1 MQQRPPV
8 ARQVCDCQSQEQPL
22 GLGRRQWGTL
32 RALSPW
38 AAPMAAVVVS
48 LALLALG
55 LGVLPLP
62 LALQLGGTGLLI
74 ALGLWVCR
82 PQRARWLLALLLPLL
97 LAWGLGHRPGPAP
110 GDPVA
115 LVKGGSHQRVAIER
129 IGTLLADPQPNL
141 DGRGCRVPVQWRQ
154 GRSELRFSPCPKLQ
168 EGWRL
173 QVSGPMRRPRPAPHP
188 LLAGP
193 AERLARQGIWTVLEV
208 EQWSLLAKPATPV
221 ADLRRRMAQALLE
234 RGGPAAGGVL
244 AALVLGSAVVPVP
257 LEVRDAFR
265 VSGLSHALAA
275 SGFHLT
281 VLLGAV
287 MALARGGPRPLRWG
301 LALGAMLLFLL
312 LAGPQPSVVRAVV
325 MGAMAF
331 LVQESG
337 RRNRPLGVLLLCLL
351 LMLVWQ
357 PAWLLDVG
365 FQLSV
370 AATAGLLLTARP
382 LEAKLAGPTPS
393 KARQWLAVAVS
404 VPLAASL
411 WTLPLQLLHF
421 GSVPL
426 YAVAANL
433 AVDPL
438 LTPLTLGAM
447 AMALVAVTVPAL
459 LGLLAWPLVPLTEL
473 LLWISR
479 QFAALP
485 LAQWQLGR
493 VDPVLVVLFSAGL
506 LPWLLAGPAGI
517 RRWRGPGLGF
527 LAASLLLHLGQSA
540 GDHLLLVHE
549 GERDLLVAR
558 HGGRGAL
565 VSRSADRFS
574 CGRARQL
581 ATGLGLQRYDW
592 VLVSDPVPSQTPECW
607 QGLSDTVISAVG
619 DPTSIKEITPIDE
632 PTGIGE
638 AARIGE
644 PAHPL
649 AGAPPAPETQGAIP
663 ASPDAQIGPSL
674 QLGQQLQ
681 SPGLTWTPLATD
693 SQAALLQVGA
703 QRWLLL
709 PDRQSWHSWRD
720 RQQGSQGPLNGLW
733 LGFPPRRSERP
744 QLPDLRPDRL
754 WITAGATPGWRAL

>member
-1 MQQRPPV
+1 
-8 ARQVCDCQSQEQPL
+8 
-22 GLGRRQWGTL
+22 
-32 RALSPW
+32 
-38 AAPMAAVVVS
+38 MAAIVVS

-62 LALQLGGTGLLI
+62 LPLQLGAT
-74 ALGLWVCR
+74 ALVLGSGLWLCR
-82 PQRARWLLALLLPLL
+82 AHQARWLLVLVLPAL
-97 LAWGLGHRPGPAP
+97 LAWGLGHRPGPEA
-110 GDPVA
+110 GDPA
-115 LVKGGSHQRVAIER
+115 SLIPPGANQRLAIER
-129 IGTLLADPQPNL
+129 IGTLLSDPQPNL
-141 DGRGCRVPVQWRQ
+141 DGSGCRVPVQWRQ
-154 GRSELRFSPCPKLQ
+154 GRSELRFSPCPKLR

-173 QVSGPMRRPRPAPHP
+173 RASGPLRRPQPAPHP

-193 AERLARQGIWTVLEV
+193 AERLARQGIWSVLQV
-208 EQWSLLAKPATPV
+208 KQWTLLAKPATPV

-234 RGGPAAGGVL
+234 RGGPEAGGVL

-265 VSGLSHALAA
+265 VAGLSHALAA

-287 MALARGGPRPLRWG
+287 MALARGASRPLRWS

-337 RRNRPLGVLLLCLL
+337 RRSRPLGVLLLCLL
-351 LMLVWQ
+351 LMLLLQ
-357 PAWLLDVG
+357 PGWLLDVG

-382 LEAKLAGPTPS
+382 LETRLAGPTPG
-393 KARQWLAVAVS
+393 KARRWIAVAVA

-447 AMALVAVTVPAL
+447 AMALVAVTIPAL
-459 LGLLAWPLVPLTEL
+459 LGLVAWPLLPLTQL

-493 VDPVLVVLFSAGL
+493 LDPLLVVLFSAGL
-506 LPWLLAGPAGI
+506 LPWLLAGPAGV
-517 RRWRGPGLGF
+517 RRWRGPGLV
-527 LAASLLLHLGQSA
+527 LLTAAMALHLGRSA

-549 GERDLLVAR
+549 GQRDLLIAR
-558 HGGRGAL
+558 HAGRGAL
-565 VSRSADRFS
+565 ISRSADRFS

-581 ATGLGLQRYDW
+581 ATALGLQRYDW
-592 VLVSDPVPSQTPECW
+592 VLVSDPVAAMEPECW
-607 QGLSDTVISAVG
+607 QSISDTVISSIGESNLEPVQPTSSERSVTG
-619 DPTSIKEITPIDE
+619 LKGISTDPTRANTR
-632 PTGIGE
+632 
-638 AARIGE
+638 A
-644 PAHPL
+644 
-649 AGAPPAPETQGAIP
+649 
-663 ASPDAQIGPSL
+663 SL
-674 QLGQQLQ
+674 QPGQHLQ
-681 SPGLTWTPLATD
+681 SPGLSLTPLAAD
-693 SQAALLQVGA
+693 SQASRLQVGG
-703 QRWLLL
+703 QHWLLL
-709 PDRQSWHSWRD
+709 PDRQSWRSWLGQR
-720 RQQGSQGPLNGLW
+720 RGNEQAITGLW
-733 LGFPPRRSERP
+733 LGFVPKRSDQP
-744 QLPDLRPDRL
+744 QLPALGPGRL
-754 WITAGATPGWRAL
+754 WITASSTPGWRAL

>member
-1 MQQRPPV
+1 
-8 ARQVCDCQSQEQPL
+8 
-22 GLGRRQWGTL
+22 
-32 RALSPW
+32 
-38 AAPMAAVVVS
+38 MAAVAVS
-48 LALLALG
+48 WALLALG

-62 LALQLGGTGLLI
+62 LGLQLGGTGLLVV
-74 ALGLWVCR
+74 LGLWLWR
-82 PQRARWLLALLLPLL
+82 PQRSRWALVVLLPLL
-97 LAWGLGHRPGPAP
+97 LAWGLGHQPGPGP
-110 GDPVA
+110 TDPVA
-115 LVKGGSHQRVAIER
+115 LVRGDSNQRVAIER

-154 GRSELRFSPCPKLQ
+154 GRSELRFRACPTLQ

-173 QVSGPMRRPRPAPHP
+173 QVSGQLRRPRAAPHP

-193 AERLARQGIWTVLEV
+193 AERLARQGIWTVLDV
-208 EQWSLLAKPATPV
+208 QRWSLLAKPATPV

-234 RGGPAAGGVL
+234 RGGPEAGGVL

-287 MALARGGPRPLRWG
+287 MALARSGPKPLRWG
-301 LALGAMLLFLL
+301 LALGAMVLFLL

-337 RRNRPLGVLLLCLL
+337 RRSRPLGVLLLCLL
-351 LMLVWQ
+351 LMLLWQ
-357 PAWLLDVG
+357 PSWLLDVG

-382 LEAKLAGPTPS
+382 LEEKLAGPTPS
-393 KARQWLAVAVS
+393 KARQWLAVAVA

-459 LGLLAWPLVPLTEL
+459 LGVIAWPLLPLTEL
-473 LLWISR
+473 LIWISR

-493 VDPVLVVLFSAGL
+493 LDPLLVVLFSAGL
-506 LPWLLAGPAGI
+506 LPWLLAGPTRL
-517 RRWRGPGLGF
+517 RRWRGAGLAL
-527 LAASLLLHLGQSA
+527 LAAAMALHLARSA

-549 GERDLLVAR
+549 GQRDLLVAR

-592 VLVSDPVPSQTPECW
+592 VLVSDPVASLVPECW
-607 QGLSDTVISAVG
+607 QEIGNTVISAM
-619 DPTSIKEITPIDE
+619 
-632 PTGIGE
+632 GE
-638 AARIGE
+638 ADSD
-644 PAHPL
+644 L
-649 AGAPPAPETQGAIP
+649 AAAPNAKAANAMAANTKGPK
-663 ASPDAQIGPSL
+663 ASSANPRADQSSATSSPSL
-674 QLGQQLQ
+674 QVGQQLQ
-681 SPGLTWTPLATD
+681 SPGLSLRPLAAD
-693 SQAALLQVGA
+693 SQAAVLQAGRL
-703 QRWLLL
+703 RWLLL
-709 PDRQSWHSWRD
+709 PDRQSWRSW
-720 RQQGSQGPLNGLW
+720 QGQPQRTGEPITGLW
-733 LGFPPRRSERP
+733 LGFGLRQSERP
-744 QLPDLRPDRL
+744 LLPKLRPDHL
-754 WITAGATPGWRAL
+754 WITASSTPGWRAL

>member
-1 MQQRPPV
+1 
-8 ARQVCDCQSQEQPL
+8 
-22 GLGRRQWGTL
+22 
-32 RALSPW
+32 
-38 AAPMAAVVVS
+38 MAAVVVS

-62 LALQLGGTGLLI
+62 LGLQLGGTGLLI
-74 ALGLWVCR
+74 GLGLWLCR
-82 PQRARWLLALLLPLL
+82 PHRNRWGLVVLLPLL
-97 LAWGLGHRPGPAP
+97 LAWGLGHQPGPQP
-110 GDPVA
+110 GDPA
-115 LVKGGSHQRVAIER
+115 TLIPRGSNQRVAIER

-154 GRSELRFSPCPKLQ
+154 GRSELRFRPCPQLQ

-173 QVSGPMRRPRPAPHP
+173 QVGGRLRRPRAAPHP

-193 AERLARQGIWTVLEV
+193 AERLARQGIWTVLDV
-208 EQWSLLAKPATPV
+208 EHWRLLAQPATPV

-234 RGGPAAGGVL
+234 RGGPEAGGVL

-287 MALARGGPRPLRWG
+287 MALARSGPRPLRWG

-331 LVQESG
+331 LVQDSG
-337 RRNRPLGVLLLCLL
+337 RRSRPLGVLLLCLL
-351 LMLVWQ
+351 LMLLLQ
-357 PAWLLDVG
+357 PGWLLDVG

-382 LEAKLAGPTPS
+382 LEERLSGPTPG
-393 KARQWLAVAVS
+393 KARQGLAVAVA

-433 AVDPL
+433 AVGPL

-459 LGLLAWPLVPLTEL
+459 LGLLAWPLLPLTHL

-493 VDPVLVVLFSAGL
+493 LDPLLVVLFSAGL
-506 LPWLLAGPAGI
+506 LPWLLAAPP
-517 RRWRGPGLGF
+517 RVSRWRGPGLVL
-527 LAASLLLHLGQSA
+527 LAAAMALHLARSA

-549 GERDLLVAR
+549 GQGDLLVAR

-592 VLVSDPVPSQTPECW
+592 IWLSDPVASLVPECW
-607 QGLSDTVISAVG
+607 QALGDTVLSA
-619 DPTSIKEITPIDE
+619 
-632 PTGIGE
+632 IGE
-638 AARIGE
+638 AGDE
-644 PAHPL
+644 PAASPRAQ
-649 AGAPPAPETQGAIP
+649 AGASKGPEARQALAPGAAPSPAAGP
-663 ASPDAQIGPSL
+663 AL
-674 QLGQQLQ
+674 QVGQQLQ
-681 SPGLTWTPLATD
+681 SPGLALRPLAAD
-693 SQAALLQVGA
+693 SQAALLQAGRL
-703 QRWLLL
+703 RWLLL
-709 PDRQSWHSWRD
+709 PDRQSWRSW
-720 RQQGSQGPLNGLW
+720 QQQAQGRGGSISGLW
-733 LGFPPRRSERP
+733 LGFGLRRSEHP
-744 QLPDLRPDRL
+744 HLPKLRPDRL
-754 WITAGATPGWRAL
+754 WITASSTPGWRAV

>member
-1 MQQRPPV
+1 
-8 ARQVCDCQSQEQPL
+8 
-22 GLGRRQWGTL
+22 
-32 RALSPW
+32 
-38 AAPMAAVVVS
+38 MAAMVVS

-62 LALQLGGTGLLI
+62 LGLQLVGTGLLLG
-74 ALGLWVCR
+74 LGLWLTR
-82 PQRARWLLALLLPLL
+82 PHRSRWGLVVVLPLL
-97 LAWGLGHRPGPAP
+97 LAWGLGHQPGPAA
-110 GDPVA
+110 GDPVTLIPA
-115 LVKGGSHQRVAIER
+115 GTNQPIAIER
-129 IGTLLADPQPNL
+129 MGSLLADPQTNL
-141 DGRGCRVPVQWRQ
+141 DGKGCRVPVQWRQ
-154 GRSELRFSPCPKLQ
+154 GRSELRFRACPTLQ

-173 QVSGPMRRPRPAPHP
+173 QVSGRLRRPRAAPHP

-193 AERLARQGIWTVLEV
+193 AERLARQGIWSVLDV
-208 EQWSLLAKPATPV
+208 ERWSLVAQPATPV

-234 RGGPAAGGVL
+234 RGGPEAGGVL

-287 MALARGGPRPLRWG
+287 MALARSGPRPLRWG

-337 RRNRPLGVLLLCLL
+337 RRSRPVGVLLLCLL
-351 LMLVWQ
+351 LMLLGQ
-357 PAWLLDVG
+357 PSWLLDVG

-370 AATAGLLLTARP
+370 AATAGLLLTAQP
-382 LEAKLAGPTPS
+382 LEERLAGPTAG
-393 KARQWLAVAVS
+393 KARRWLAVAVA

-459 LGLLAWPLVPLTEL
+459 LGLVAWPLLPLTEL

-493 VDPVLVVLFSAGL
+493 LDPLLVVLFSAGL
-506 LPWLLAGPAGI
+506 LPWLLAGPPRV
-517 RRWRGPGLGF
+517 RRWRAPGLVL
-527 LAASLLLHLGQSA
+527 LAAAMALHLARGA

-565 VSRSADRFS
+565 VSSSADPFS

-592 VLVSDPVPSQTPECW
+592 VFLSDPVAPKEPGCW
-607 QGLSDTVISAVG
+607 QEVSDTVILAMAASGPELPATPSAQAAPSLGAGAGQTLALAAPSSPSASPALQVG
-619 DPTSIKEITPIDE
+619 QALQSQ
-632 PTGIGE
+632 GLSL
-638 AARIGE
+638 R
-644 PAHPL
+644 PL
-649 AGAPPAPETQGAIP
+649 AA
-663 ASPDAQIGPSL
+663 
-674 QLGQQLQ
+674 
-681 SPGLTWTPLATD
+681 D
-693 SQAALLQVGA
+693 SQAALLQAGRL
-703 QRWLLL
+703 RWLLL
-709 PDRQSWHSWRD
+709 PDRQSWRSW
-720 RQQGSQGPLNGLW
+720 QGQPQGTGEPISGLW
-733 LGFPPRRSERP
+733 LGFGLRHSERL
-744 QLPDLRPDRL
+744 QLPKLRPDHL
-754 WITAGATPGWRAL
+754 WMTASPTPGWRAL

>member
-1 MQQRPPV
+1 
-8 ARQVCDCQSQEQPL
+8 
-22 GLGRRQWGTL
+22 
-32 RALSPW
+32 
-38 AAPMAAVVVS
+38 MAAVAVS

-62 LALQLGGTGLLI
+62 LGLQLGGTGLLLG
-74 ALGLWVCR
+74 LGLWLYR
-82 PQRARWLLALLLPLL
+82 PQRSRWGLVLLLPLL
-97 LAWGLGHRPGPAP
+97 LAWGLAHQPGPEP
-110 GDPVA
+110 GDPVS
-115 LVKGGSHQRVAIER
+115 LIPGGPSQRVAIER
-129 IGTLLADPQPNL
+129 VAIKQIGTLLADPQTNL
-141 DGRGCRVPVQWRQ
+141 DGSGCRVPVQWRQ
-154 GRSELRFSPCPKLQ
+154 GRSELRFRACPKLQ

-173 QVSGPMRRPRPAPHP
+173 QVGGRLRRPRPAPHP

-193 AERLARQGIWTVLEV
+193 AERLARQGIWTVLDV
-208 EQWSLLAKPATPV
+208 DQWSLLAKPATPV

-234 RGGPAAGGVL
+234 RGGPEAGGVL

-287 MALARGGPRPLRWG
+287 MALARGGPRPLRWC

-337 RRNRPLGVLLLCLL
+337 RRSRPLGVLLLCLL
-351 LMLVWQ
+351 LMLLLQ
-357 PAWLLDVG
+357 PGWLLDVG

-382 LEAKLAGPTPS
+382 LEERLAGPTPGR
-393 KARQWLAVAVS
+393 ARRWLAVAVA

-459 LGLLAWPLVPLTEL
+459 LGLVAWPLLPLTQL

-493 VDPVLVVLFSAGL
+493 LDPLLVLLFSAGL
-506 LPWLLAGPAGI
+506 LPWLLAGPPRV
-517 RRWRGPGLGF
+517 RRWRGPGLVL
-527 LAASLLLHLGQSA
+527 LAAAMALHLARST

-549 GERDLLVAR
+549 GQADLLIAR

-592 VLVSDPVPSQTPECW
+592 IWISDPVASPGPECW
-607 QGLSDTVISAVG
+607 QALSDTVLSA
-619 DPTSIKEITPIDE
+619 
-632 PTGIGE
+632 IGE
-638 AARIGE
+638 ASAELDPSPGAQAGSSSE
-644 PAHPL
+644 AEASEAVAHG
-649 AGAPPAPETQGAIP
+649 AGPR
-663 ASPDAQIGPSL
+663 ASPVPTL

-681 SPGLTWTPLATD
+681 SPGLVLRPLAAD
-693 SQAALLQVGA
+693 SQAALLQAGSLH
-703 QRWLLL
+703 WLLL
-709 PDRQSWHSWRD
+709 PDRQAWRSWRE
-720 RQQGSQGPLNGLW
+720 QPQGLGQPISGLW
-733 LGFPPRRSERP
+733 LGFGLRNLDHP
-744 QLPDLRPDRL
+744 QLPKLRPDHL
-754 WITAGATPGWRAL
+754 WITASTTPGWRAL

>member
-1 MQQRPPV
+1 
-8 ARQVCDCQSQEQPL
+8 
-22 GLGRRQWGTL
+22 
-32 RALSPW
+32 
-38 AAPMAAVVVS
+38 MAAVVVS
-48 LALLALG
+48 LALLCLG

-62 LALQLGGTGLLI
+62 LGLQLGGTGLLVG
-74 ALGLWVCR
+74 LGLWLCR
-82 PQRARWLLALLLPLL
+82 PHRSRWGLVVLLPLL
-97 LAWGLGHRPGPAP
+97 LAWGLGHQPGPGP
-110 GDPVA
+110 GDPVTLIPA
-115 LVKGGSHQRVAIER
+115 GTNQPVAIER
-129 IGTLLADPQPNL
+129 IGTLLADPQPTL
-141 DGRGCRVPVQWRQ
+141 DGKGCRVPIQWQ
-154 GRSELRFSPCPKLQ
+154 KGRSDLRFRSCPQLQ

-173 QVSGPMRRPRPAPHP
+173 QVGGRLRRPRAAPHP

-193 AERLARQGIWTVLEV
+193 AERLARQGIWTVLDV
-208 EQWSLLAKPATPV
+208 GRWSLLAKPATPV
-221 ADLRRRMAQALLE
+221 ADLRRRMAQALLA
-234 RGGPAAGGVL
+234 RGGPEAGGVL

-312 LAGPQPSVVRAVV
+312 LAGLQPSVVRAVV

-331 LVQESG
+331 LVQEGG
-337 RRNRPLGVLLLCLL
+337 RRSRPLGVLLLCLL
-351 LMLVWQ
+351 LMLLWQ
-357 PAWLLDVG
+357 PSWLLDVG

-382 LEAKLAGPTPS
+382 LEERLAGPTPG
-393 KARQWLAVAVS
+393 KARRWLAVAIA

-447 AMALVAVTVPAL
+447 AMALVSVTVPAL
-459 LGLLAWPLVPLTEL
+459 LGLIALPILPLTQL

-479 QFAALP
+479 QFATLP

-493 VDPVLVVLFSAGL
+493 LDPVLVVLFSAGL
-506 LPWLLAGPAGI
+506 APWLLAGSARV
-517 RRWRGPGLGF
+517 RRWRGLGLGL
-527 LAASLLLHLGQSA
+527 LAAAMVLHLARSA

-565 VSRSADRFS
+565 VSRSGDRFS

-581 ATGLGLQRYDW
+581 ATGLGLQRFDW
-592 VLVSDPVPSQTPECW
+592 VLLSDPVASLGSECW
-607 QGLSDTVISAVG
+607 QEMSDTVIWALGES
-619 DPTSIKEITPIDE
+619 DPEF
-632 PTGIGE
+632 G
-638 AARIGE
+638 AA
-644 PAHPL
+644 P
-649 AGAPPAPETQGAIP
+649 
-663 ASPDAQIGPSL
+663 SPSL
-674 QLGQQLQ
+674 QVGQQLQ
-681 SPGLTWTPLATD
+681 SPGLSLRPLATD
-693 SQAALLQVGA
+693 SQAAMLQAG
-703 QRWLLL
+703 RLYWLLL
-709 PDRQSWHSWRD
+709 PDRQSWRSWQERTP
-720 RQQGSQGPLNGLW
+720 RPRAAISGLW
-733 LGFPPRRSERP
+733 LGFGLRHAERLK
-744 QLPDLRPDRL
+744 LPNLRPDHL
-754 WITAGATPGWRAL
+754 WITASSTPGWRAL

>member
-1 MQQRPPV
+1 
-8 ARQVCDCQSQEQPL
+8 
-22 GLGRRQWGTL
+22 
-32 RALSPW
+32 
-38 AAPMAAVVVS
+38 MAAGVVS

-55 LGVLPLP
+55 LGVLPLS
-62 LALQLGGTGLLI
+62 LALQLGGTGLLL
-74 ALGLWVCR
+74 ALGLWLCR
-82 PQRARWLLALLLPLL
+82 AHPARWALVVVLPLL
-97 LAWGLGHRPGPAP
+97 LAWGLGHQPGPEP

-115 LVKGGSHQRVAIER
+115 LVPSGSHQRVAIER
-129 IGTLLADPQPNL
+129 IGTLLGDPLPNV
-141 DGRGCRVPVQWRQ
+141 DGLGCRVPVQWPR

-173 QVSGPMRRPRPAPHP
+173 QVSGRLRRPRAAPHP

-193 AERLARQGIWTVLEV
+193 AERLARQGIWSVLDV
-208 EQWSLLAKPATPV
+208 EQWTLLAKPATPV

-265 VSGLSHALAA
+265 VAGLSHALAA

-337 RRNRPLGVLLLCLL
+337 RRSRPLGVLLLCLL
-351 LMLVWQ
+351 LMLVLQ
-357 PAWLLDVG
+357 PGWLLDVG

-382 LEAKLAGPTPS
+382 LEEKLAGPTPG
-393 KARQWLAVAVS
+393 KARHWLAVAVA
-404 VPLAASL
+404 VPVAASL

-447 AMALVAVTVPAL
+447 AMALVAVTIPAL
-459 LGLLAWPLVPLTEL
+459 LGLVAWPLLPLTQL

-493 VDPVLVVLFSAGL
+493 LDPLLVVLFSAGL
-506 LPWLLAGPAGI
+506 LPWLLAGPASI
-517 RRWRGPGLGF
+517 RRWRRSGLVL
-527 LAASLLLHLGQSA
+527 LAAAMALHLGQSA

-558 HGGRGAL
+558 HGGRGVL
-565 VSRSADRFS
+565 VSRSADQVS

-592 VLVSDPVPSQTPECW
+592 VLVSDPVPSQEPKCW
-607 QGLSDTVISAVG
+607 QGLSDTVLS
-619 DPTSIKEITPIDE
+619 S
-632 PTGIGE
+632 IGE
-638 AARIGE
+638 TASIGTTANSDE
-644 PAHPL
+644 SASQPAHPP
-649 AGAPPAPETQGAIP
+649 GSGSAPPGSQAVMPGSSKGP
-663 ASPDAQIGPSL
+663 AGLSL

-681 SPGLTWTPLATD
+681 SPGLSLRPLAAD
-693 SQAALLQVGA
+693 SQAALLQVGG

-709 PDRQSWHSWRD
+709 PDRQSWLSWQDQRGVSPE
-720 RQQGSQGPLNGLW
+720 QPISGLW
-733 LGFPPRRSERP
+733 LGFVPRRSEQA
-744 QLPDLRPDRL
+744 QLPTLSPDRL
-754 WITAGATPGWRAL
+754 WITASSRPGWRAL

>member
-1 MQQRPPV
+1 
-8 ARQVCDCQSQEQPL
+8 
-22 GLGRRQWGTL
+22 
-32 RALSPW
+32 
-38 AAPMAAVVVS
+38 MAAVVVS

-62 LALQLGGTGLLI
+62 LGLQLGGTGLLVG
-74 ALGLWVCR
+74 LGLWLCR
-82 PQRARWLLALLLPLL
+82 PQRSRWGLGVLLPLL
-97 LAWGLGHRPGPAP
+97 LVWGLGHQPGPGP
-110 GDPVA
+110 TDPVA
-115 LVKGGSHQRVAIER
+115 LVKGDANQRVAIER
-129 IGTLLADPQPNL
+129 IGTLLADPQANL
-141 DGRGCRVPVQWRQ
+141 DGTGCRVPVQWHQ
-154 GRSELRFSPCPKLQ
+154 GRSELRFRACPTLQ

-173 QVSGPMRRPRPAPHP
+173 QVSGQLRRPRAAPHP

-193 AERLARQGIWTVLEV
+193 AERLARQGIWTVLDV
-208 EQWSLLAKPATPV
+208 QQWSLLAKPATPV

-234 RGGPAAGGVL
+234 RGGPEAGGVL

-301 LALGAMLLFLL
+301 LALGAMVLFLL

-351 LMLVWQ
+351 LMLLWQ
-357 PAWLLDVG
+357 PSWLLDVG

-382 LEAKLAGPTPS
+382 LEEQLAGPSPS
-393 KARQWLAVAVS
+393 KARQWLAVAVA

-459 LGLLAWPLVPLTEL
+459 LGVIAWPLLPLTAL

-493 VDPVLVVLFSAGL
+493 LDPLLVVLFSAGL
-506 LPWLLAGPAGI
+506 LPWLLAGPSKV
-517 RRWRGPGLGF
+517 RHWRGAGLAL
-527 LAASLLLHLGQSA
+527 LAAAMALHLARSA

-549 GERDLLVAR
+549 GQRDLLVAR

-581 ATGLGLQRYDW
+581 ATGLGLQRFDW
-592 VLVSDPVPSQTPECW
+592 VLVSDPVASLVPECW
-607 QGLSDTVISAVG
+607 QEISNTVISAM
-619 DPTSIKEITPIDE
+619 
-632 PTGIGE
+632 GE
-638 AARIGE
+638 AGSD
-644 PAHPL
+644 L
-649 AGAPPAPETQGAIP
+649 AATPNAKAAGTQGAR
-663 ASPDAQIGPSL
+663 ASEANPWAPQSRATTSLSL
-674 QLGQQLQ
+674 QVGQQLQ
-681 SPGLTWTPLATD
+681 SPGLSLRPLAAD
-693 SQAALLQVGA
+693 SQAAVLQAGRL
-703 QRWLLL
+703 RWLLL
-709 PDRQSWHSWRD
+709 PDRQSWRSW
-720 RQQGSQGPLNGLW
+720 QGQPQGTGEPISGLW
-733 LGFPPRRSERP
+733 LGFGLRQSDRAR
-744 QLPDLRPDRL
+744 LPKLRPNHL
-754 WITAGATPGWRAL
+754 WITASSTPGWRAV

>member
-1 MQQRPPV
+1 
-8 ARQVCDCQSQEQPL
+8 
-22 GLGRRQWGTL
+22 
-32 RALSPW
+32 
-38 AAPMAAVVVS
+38 MAAVAVS
-48 LALLALG
+48 WALLALG

-62 LALQLGGTGLLI
+62 LGLQLGGTGLLVV
-74 ALGLWVCR
+74 LGLWLWR
-82 PQRARWLLALLLPLL
+82 PQRSRWALVVLLPLL
-97 LAWGLGHRPGPAP
+97 LAWGLGHQPGPGP
-110 GDPVA
+110 TDPVA
-115 LVKGGSHQRVAIER
+115 LVKGDSNQQVAIER

-141 DGRGCRVPVQWRQ
+141 DGTGCRVPVQWHQ
-154 GRSELRFSPCPKLQ
+154 GRSELRFRACPKLQ

-173 QVSGPMRRPRPAPHP
+173 QVSGQLRRPRAAPHP

-193 AERLARQGIWTVLEV
+193 AERLARQGIWTVLDV
-208 EQWSLLAKPATPV
+208 QQWSLLAKPATPV

-234 RGGPAAGGVL
+234 RGGPEAGGVL

-287 MALARGGPRPLRWG
+287 MALARNGPRPLRWG
-301 LALGAMLLFLL
+301 LALGAMVLFLL

-337 RRNRPLGVLLLCLL
+337 RRSRPLGVLLLCLL
-351 LMLVWQ
+351 LMLLWQ
-357 PAWLLDVG
+357 PSWLLDVG

-382 LEAKLAGPTPS
+382 LEEKLAGPTPS
-393 KARQWLAVAVS
+393 KARQWLAVAVA

-459 LGLLAWPLVPLTEL
+459 LGVIAWPLLPLTQL

-493 VDPVLVVLFSAGL
+493 LDPLLVVLFSAGL
-506 LPWLLAGPAGI
+506 LPWLLAGPTRL
-517 RRWRGPGLGF
+517 RRWRGPGLAL
-527 LAASLLLHLGQSA
+527 LAAAMALHLARSA

-549 GERDLLVAR
+549 GQRDLLVAR
-558 HGGRGAL
+558 HAGRGAL

-581 ATGLGLQRYDW
+581 ATGLGLQRFDW
-592 VLVSDPVPSQTPECW
+592 VLISDPVASLVPECW
-607 QGLSDTVISAVG
+607 QEMANTVIS
-619 DPTSIKEITPIDE
+619 TL
-632 PTGIGE
+632 GE
-638 AARIGE
+638 AGSDLAAGPNAKAANAMAANAKGPKASSANAR
-644 PAHPL
+644 AD
-649 AGAPPAPETQGAIP
+649 QSS
-663 ASPDAQIGPSL
+663 ASTSRSL
-674 QLGQQLQ
+674 QVGQQLQ
-681 SPGLTWTPLATD
+681 SPGLSLRPLAPD
-693 SQAALLQVGA
+693 SQAALLQAGRL
-703 QRWLLL
+703 RWLLL
-709 PDRQSWHSWRD
+709 PDRQSWRSW
-720 RQQGSQGPLNGLW
+720 QGQPQGTGKPITGLW
-733 LGFPPRRSERP
+733 LGFGLRQSDRP
-744 QLPDLRPDRL
+744 QLPKLRPDHL
-754 WITAGATPGWRAL
+754 WITASSMPGWRAL

>member
-1 MQQRPPV
+1 
-8 ARQVCDCQSQEQPL
+8 
-22 GLGRRQWGTL
+22 
-32 RALSPW
+32 
-38 AAPMAAVVVS
+38 MAAIVVS

-74 ALGLWVCR
+74 GLGLGLAR
-82 PQRARWLLALLLPLL
+82 PHKARWGLVVLLPVLM
-97 LAWGLGHRPGPAP
+97 AWGLGHQPGPEP

-115 LVKGGSHQRVAIER
+115 LVPQGTHQPLAIER
-129 IGTLLADPQPNL
+129 VGTLLGDPQPNF
-141 DGRGCRVPVQWRQ
+141 DGSGCRVPVQWRQ
-154 GRSELRFSPCPKLQ
+154 GRSELHFKTCPRLQ

-173 QVSGPMRRPRPAPHP
+173 QVRGQLRRPRPAPHP

-193 AERLARQGIWTVLEV
+193 AERLARQGIWTVLDV
-208 EQWSLLAKPATPV
+208 EDWTLLAQPATPV
-221 ADLRRRMAQALLE
+221 ADLRRRMAQALLKQ
-234 RGGPAAGGVL
+234 GGPEAGGVL

-287 MALARGGPRPLRWG
+287 MALARGGPRPLRWS

-331 LVQESG
+331 LVQEWG
-337 RRNRPLGVLLLCLL
+337 RRSRPLGVLLLCLL
-351 LMLVWQ
+351 LMLLLQ
-357 PAWLLDVG
+357 PGWLLDVG

-382 LEAKLAGPTPS
+382 LEERLAGPSPG
-393 KARQWLAVAVS
+393 KARHWLAVAVA

-447 AMALVAVTVPAL
+447 AMAVVAVTVPAL
-459 LGLLAWPLVPLTEL
+459 LGVLAWPLLPLTQL

-493 VDPVLVVLFSAGL
+493 LDPLLVVLFSAGL
-506 LPWLLAGPAGI
+506 LPWLLASPANV
-517 RRWRGPGLGF
+517 RRWRRVGL
-527 LAASLLLHLGQSA
+527 LLMAAAMALHLGRSA

-549 GERDLLVAR
+549 GDRDLLVAR

-565 VSRSADRFS
+565 VSRSADRLS

-592 VLVSDPVPSQTPECW
+592 VLVSDPVAAQEPQCW
-607 QGLSDTVISAVG
+607 QSLSATVVSSLGESSPGSTQAAQSA
-619 DPTSIKEITPIDE
+619 
-632 PTGIGE
+632 E
-638 AARIGE
+638 AAALPGRFQLPQAGPRTDPKPE
-644 PAHPL
+644 AQPNDKPEQLPSEKAAPMAVL
-649 AGAPPAPETQGAIP
+649 ASQA
-663 ASPDAQIGPSL
+663 L
-674 QLGQQLQ
+674 QLGQQLH
-681 SPGLTWTPLATD
+681 SPGLTLTPLAAD
-693 SQAALLQVGA
+693 SQAALLDVGRL
-703 QRWLLL
+703 RWLLL
-709 PDRQSWHSWRD
+709 PDRQSWLSWCN
-720 RQQGSQGPLNGLW
+720 QVTGKPGNLAGLW
-733 LGFPPRRSERP
+733 LGVSPRRSERSR
-744 QLPDLRPDRL
+744 LPALAPGRL
-754 WITAGATPGWRAL
+754 WISASSTPGWRAL

>member
-1 MQQRPPV
+1 
-8 ARQVCDCQSQEQPL
+8 
-22 GLGRRQWGTL
+22 
-32 RALSPW
+32 
-38 AAPMAAVVVS
+38 MAAIVVS

-55 LGVLPLP
+55 LGVVPLP
-62 LALQLGGTGLLI
+62 LGLQLGGTGLLVG
-74 ALGLWVCR
+74 LGVWLCR
-82 PQRARWLLALLLPLL
+82 PQRSRWGLLVLLPLL
-97 LAWGLGHRPGPAP
+97 LAWGLGHQPGPEP

-115 LVKGGSHQRVAIER
+115 LIPKGSHQPVAIER
-129 IGTLLADPQPNL
+129 TGTLLADPQTNL
-141 DGRGCRVPVQWRQ
+141 DGKGCRVPVQWQ
-154 GRSELRFSPCPKLQ
+154 KGRSDLRFRRCPQLQ

-173 QVSGPMRRPRPAPHP
+173 QVGGQLRRPRVAPHP

-193 AERLARQGIWTVLEV
+193 AERLARQGIWTVLDV
-208 EQWSLLAKPATPV
+208 GQWSLLAKPATPV
-221 ADLRRRMAQALLE
+221 ADLRRRMAQAMVA
-234 RGGPAAGGVL
+234 RGGPEAGGVL

-325 MGAMAF
+325 MGTMAF
-331 LVQESG
+331 LVQEGG
-337 RRNRPLGVLLLCLL
+337 RRSRPLGVLLLCLL
-351 LMLVWQ
+351 LMLLWQ
-357 PAWLLDVG
+357 PSWLLDVG

-382 LEAKLAGPTPS
+382 LEERLAGPTPG
-393 KARQWLAVAVS
+393 KARRWLAVAIA
-404 VPLAASL
+404 VPLAASF

-459 LGLLAWPLVPLTEL
+459 LGLVAWPLLPLTQL

-493 VDPVLVVLFSAGL
+493 LDPVLVVLFSAGL
-506 LPWLLAGPAGI
+506 VPWLLAGPTTV
-517 RRWRGPGLGF
+517 RRWRGPGLALLG
-527 LAASLLLHLGQSA
+527 AAMALHLARSA

-549 GERDLLVAR
+549 GQRDLLVAR

-565 VSRSADRFS
+565 VSRSGDRLS
-574 CGRARQL
+574 CSRARQL
-581 ATGLGLQRYDW
+581 ATGLGVQRFDW
-592 VLVSDPVPSQTPECW
+592 VFIGDPVASLGSECW
-607 QGLSDTVISAVG
+607 QELGDTVISAL
-619 DPTSIKEITPIDE
+619 
-632 PTGIGE
+632 GE
-638 AARIGE
+638 SNPELAA
-644 PAHPL
+644 
-649 AGAPPAPETQGAIP
+649 AP
-663 ASPDAQIGPSL
+663 SPSL
-674 QLGQQLQ
+674 QVGQHLQ
-681 SPGLTWTPLATD
+681 SPGLSLRPLAAD
-693 SQAALLQVGA
+693 SQAALLQAG
-703 QRWLLL
+703 RLHWLLL
-709 PDRQSWHSWRD
+709 PDRQSWRSWRE
-720 RQQGSQGPLNGLW
+720 RTQGPGQPISGLW
-733 LGFPPRRSERP
+733 LGFGLRP
-744 QLPDLRPDRL
+744 QERALLPKLRPDQL
-754 WITAGATPGWRAL
+754 WITASSTPGWRAL

>member
-1 MQQRPPV
+1 
-8 ARQVCDCQSQEQPL
+8 
-22 GLGRRQWGTL
+22 
-32 RALSPW
+32 
-38 AAPMAAVVVS
+38 MAAVLVA

-62 LALQLGGTGLLI
+62 LPMQLGGTGLLVG
-74 ALGLWVCR
+74 LGLGICR
-82 PQRARWLLALLLPLL
+82 RHQARWLLGVVLPLL
-97 LAWGLGHRPGPAP
+97 LAWGLGHQPGPDP
-110 GDPVA
+110 GDPVTQLA
-115 LVKGGSHQRVAIER
+115 QGSSRQVAFER
-129 IGTLLADPQPNL
+129 IGTLLSDPQPNA
-141 DGRGCRVPVQWRQ
+141 DGTGCRVPMQWRQ

-173 QVSGPMRRPRPAPHP
+173 QVAGQLRRPRAAPHP

-193 AERLARQGIWTVLEV
+193 AERLARQGIWTVLAV
-208 EQWSLLAKPATPV
+208 EDWHLLATPATPV
-221 ADLRRRMAQALLE
+221 ADLRRRMAQALLAS
-234 RGGPAAGGVL
+234 GGPGAGGVL

-257 LEVRDAFR
+257 LDVRDAFR
-265 VSGLSHALAA
+265 VAGLSHALAA

-331 LVQESG
+331 LVAEGG
-337 RRNRPLGVLLLCLL
+337 RRSRPLGVLLLCLL
-351 LMLVWQ
+351 LMLLIQ

-382 LEAKLAGPTPS
+382 LEQRLAGPSPGRV
-393 KARQWLAVAVS
+393 RQWLAVAVA

-421 GSVPL
+421 GSVPV

-447 AMALVAVTVPAL
+447 AMALAAVTLPVV

-493 VDPVLVVLFSAGL
+493 VDPLLVLLFSAGL
-506 LPWLLAGPAGI
+506 LPWLLAAPAGI
-517 RRWRGPGLGF
+517 RRWRGPGLGL
-527 LAASLLLHLGQSA
+527 LAASLLVHLGQGV

-565 VSRSADRFS
+565 VSRASDPFS
-574 CGRARQL
+574 CSRARQL

-592 VLVSDPVPSQTPECW
+592 VLVTDPVPSPDPHCW
-607 QGLSDTVISAVG
+607 QGLAATVIAASG
-619 DPTSIKEITPIDE
+619 DPSSSR
-632 PTGIGE
+632 E
-638 AARIGE
+638 APGNGAPARIAA
-644 PAHPL
+644 PAEANATAH
-649 AGAPPAPETQGAIP
+649 GAPPGPRAPTIAP
-663 ASPDAQIGPSL
+663 ASPIPTGHPIAPGSDAGVQTIGDAEAGPSL

-681 SPGLTWTPLATD
+681 SPGLTWTPLAAD

-703 QRWLLL
+703 LRWLVL
-709 PDRQSWHSWRD
+709 PDRQSWHSWLGLH
-720 RQQGSQGPLNGLW
+720 QASQGPITGLW
-733 LGFPPRRSERP
+733 LGFSPRRSERN

-754 WITAGATPGWRAL
+754 WITASPTPGWRAL